1 MTDEAT
7 SPQGPDA
14 DESLEGRLEHLHRH
28 LAATAELPVDR
39 DASRWLGEADAIA
52 RDVATTDLER
62 SVVDERVGK
71 IETLLA
77 EVDETGHEE
86 ADEHLE
92 AARQICVT
100 VQNSDFDA

>member
-1 MTDEAT
+1 MTDDAT
-7 SPQGPDA
+7 SPQVPDA
-14 DESLEGRLEHLHRH
+14 DEPLEVHLEHLHHH

-52 RDVATTDLER
+52 RDIATTDLER

-71 IETLLA
+71 IETLLT

-92 AARQICVT
+92 SAHQICAELLEI
-100 VQNSDFDA
+100 D

>member
-1 MTDEAT
+1 MTDDTTPQRVPDPDEPLEAN
-7 SPQGPDA
+7 
-14 DESLEGRLEHLHRH
+14 LEYLHRH

>member
-7 SPQGPDA
+7 PPRVPDA
-14 DESLEGRLEHLHRH
+14 DEPLEVRLEHLHRH

-52 RDVATTDLER
+52 RDVAMTDLER
-62 SVVDERVGK
+62 SVVDERLGK

-77 EVDETGHEE
+77 EVDETGHGE

-92 AARQICVT
+92 AATAICAT
-100 VQNSDFDA
+100 VLDSDLET